1 MTVKVYKSDWHLSKK
16 LLEAEGWWVGGR
28 KETAGRAAADRLVK
42 RKANCFQ

>member
-16 LLEAEGWWVGGR
+16 LLETEGWGGR